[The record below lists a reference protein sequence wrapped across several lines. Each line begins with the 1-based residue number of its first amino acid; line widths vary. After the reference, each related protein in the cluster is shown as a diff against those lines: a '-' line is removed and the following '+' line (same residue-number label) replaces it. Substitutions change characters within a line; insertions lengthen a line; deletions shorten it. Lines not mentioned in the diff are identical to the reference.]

1 MWTSVCRCSELAV
14 KFAGWVEEPSQ
25 AHKNRDYL
33 SPCPGPRLQQRN
45 LQLTAV
51 REYGACKFGSQI
63 PRRFVVALKAELQ
76 EKAERTRLAAGPL
89 PVTDMAGVDFVLVLQ
104 VVAFLCAIWLGG
116 RLFKICHQPAILG
129 YLLVGIVMGPQLLDM
144 VPYASDG
151 TQPW

>member
-1 MWTSVCRCSELAV
+1 MSKALERLTTS
-14 KFAGWVEEPSQ
+14 FASFGIPNPAEVARNPEVRRTGVAAAPS
-25 AHKNRDYL
+25 A
-33 SPCPGPRLQQRN
+33 
-45 LQLTAV
+45 
-51 REYGACKFGSQI
+51 
-63 PRRFVVALKAELQ
+63 
-76 EKAERTRLAAGPL
+76 
-89 PVTDMAGVDFVLVLQ
+89 VTDSFVMAGVDFVLVLQ

>member
-1 MWTSVCRCSELAV
+1 M
-14 KFAGWVEEPSQ
+14 
-25 AHKNRDYL
+25 
-33 SPCPGPRLQQRN
+33 
-45 LQLTAV
+45 TAV

>member
-1 MWTSVCRCSELAV
+1 MA
-14 KFAGWVEEPSQ
+14 AAPS
-25 AHKNRDYL
+25 A
-33 SPCPGPRLQQRN
+33 
-45 LQLTAV
+45 
-51 REYGACKFGSQI
+51 
-63 PRRFVVALKAELQ
+63 
-76 EKAERTRLAAGPL
+76 
-89 PVTDMAGVDFVLVLQ
+89 VTDSFVMAGVDFVLVLQ